1 MQEASLQGILR
12 TILIIMLLYYGMK
25 FVGRILFPVFFQKM
39 VKNFEKQARQH
50 QNDQAQP
57 NQKVG
62 ETIVDKVPDMRQ
74 SSNSV
79 GEYVDYEEVD

>member
-25 FVGRILFPVFFQKM
+25 LVGRILFPVFFKKM
-39 VKNFEKQARQH
+39 VKNFEKQANQY
-50 QNDQAQP
+50 QNNQPQP

-62 ETIVDKVPDMRQ
+62 ETIVDKVPDMKET
-74 SSNSV
+74 SKSV

>member
-12 TILIIMLLYYGMK
+12 TILIIMLVYYGMK
-25 FVGRILFPVFFQKM
+25 FVARILFPVFFQKM

-50 QNDQAQP
+50 QNDQSQTK
-57 NQKVG
+57 QKVG
-62 ETIVDKVPDMRQ
+62 ETIVDKVPDMKQ